1 MWKWKKKFRRMFSQF
16 GERVGSFSVAKA
28 EKEC

>member
-1 MWKWKKKFRRMFSQF
+1 MRKQKKKFRRMFSQF
-16 GERVGSFSVAKA
+16 GERVGDFSVVKA

>member
-1 MWKWKKKFRRMFSQF
+1 MWKRKKKFRRMFSQF
-16 GERVGSFSVAKA
+16 GERVEDFLVAKA

>member
-1 MWKWKKKFRRMFSQF
+1 MWKRKKKFRRMFSQF
-16 GERVGSFSVAKA
+16 GERVGDFSEAKA